1 MASSII
7 KSIKARKVVDS
18 RGNWTIETDVITSN
32 GHGRCTAPSGASTGK
47 FEVHSY
53 PNGNVDQAIT
63 KFENELAPVLIGM
76 DVDNQELIDQTLKD
90 IDGTSNFSNIGGN
103 TSVVISL
110 AAAKASSSSNGVP
123 LYQHLGQNPNSIPY
137 PLGNIIG
144 GGAHAS
150 NSTDI
155 QEFLIIP
162 VGASD
167 LHEALWIN
175 NEVHKR
181 VKVELLSKGK
191 NMSLGKGDEGAWAPN
206 IGDEEAL
213 EVLVKIT
220 SEVKDEVGIDIKLG
234 VDVASSEMWD
244 SDLERYVYQREGVKR
259 TSEEQVNHI
268 LDLIEAFD
276 LYYVEDPVE
285 EEDFEG
291 FTEITNGSKALVC
304 GDDLYVTNIKRIQKG
319 VNLGSTRALLV
330 KPNQIGTL
338 TDTFKAIE
346 LANKNRLTTVLSHR
360 SGESS
365 DETIAHLA
373 VAYECPII
381 KTGVVG
387 GERIAKLNELIRIE
401 EDLGIRAKMAHL
413 PI

>member
-1 MASSII
+1 MTSSFI

-47 FEVHSY
+47 FEVHPY
-53 PNGNVDQAIT
+53 PNGNVDEAIT

-90 IDGTSNFSNIGGN
+90 IDGTSNLSNIGGN

-110 AAAKASSSSNGVP
+110 AVAKASASSNGVP
-123 LYQHLGQNPNSIPY
+123 LFQHLGQNPNSIPY

-144 GGAHAS
+144 GGVHAS

-167 LHEALWIN
+167 LHESLWIN
-175 NEVHKR
+175 NEVYKR
-181 VKVELLSKGK
+181 VKVELLARRK

-220 SEVKDEVGIDIKLG
+220 SEVIDEVGIDIKLG

-244 SDLERYVYQREGVKR
+244 SDLERYVYQR
-259 TSEEQVNHI
+259 
-268 LDLIEAFD
+268 A
-276 LYYVEDPVE
+276 
-285 EEDFEG
+285 
-291 FTEITNGSKALVC
+291 
-304 GDDLYVTNIKRIQKG
+304 
-319 VNLGSTRALLV
+319 
-330 KPNQIGTL
+330 
-338 TDTFKAIE
+338 
-346 LANKNRLTTVLSHR
+346 
-360 SGESS
+360 
-365 DETIAHLA
+365 
-373 VAYECPII
+373 
-381 KTGVVG
+381 
-387 GERIAKLNELIRIE
+387 
-401 EDLGIRAKMAHL
+401 
-413 PI
+413 